1 MNLDSDGEGL
11 SFGILQWAQNRG
23 SLYRLLK
30 ALADANREKFDHLLA
45 ANDPGTAQELLNKTE
60 NGGKA
65 LPLWDGDWPRRFFY
79 TGRDLDFQKVQRT
92 LARQDMLARLADG
105 YELYPEKYKPNGFIA
120 QRALMMMADVG
131 NQAGQAGLKRAL
143 AQAIQ
148 GPSATE
154 DAFIRALGKYVE
166 DIIAFPK
173 HRLEAVGE
181 ADLQALSATDAAG

>member
-1 MNLDSDGEGL
+1 MG
-11 SFGILQWAQNRG
+11 R
-23 SLYRLLK
+23 RL
-30 ALADANREKFDHLLA
+30 A
-45 ANDPGTAQELLNKTE
+45 P
-60 NGGKA
+60 
-65 LPLWDGDWPRRFFY
+65 PLFFY
-79 TGRDLDFQKVQRT
+79 AGRDLDFQKVQRT

-166 DIIAFPK
+166 DIIARKYGNPNYGDTQGRHERFRAAESFHEWGEN
-173 HRLEAVGE
+173 HRRDAV
-181 ADLQALSATDAAG
+181 

>member
-1 MNLDSDGEGL
+1 MG
-11 SFGILQWAQNRG
+11 R
-23 SLYRLLK
+23 RL
-30 ALADANREKFDHLLA
+30 A
-45 ANDPGTAQELLNKTE
+45 P
-60 NGGKA
+60 
-65 LPLWDGDWPRRFFY
+65 PPFFC

-105 YELYPEKYKPNGFIA
+105 YKLYPEKYKPNGFIA

-154 DAFIRALGKYVE
+154 DAFIRAPGK
-166 DIIAFPK
+166 
-173 HRLEAVGE
+173 L
-181 ADLQALSATDAAG
+181 

>member
-1 MNLDSDGEGL
+1 MLERHL
-11 SFGILQWAQNRG
+11 R
-23 SLYRLLK
+23 RLL
-30 ALADANREKFDHLLA
+30 LLA

-105 YELYPEKYKPNGFIA
+105 YELYLEKYKPNGFIA

-131 NQAGQAGLKRAL
+131 N
-143 AQAIQ
+143 
-148 GPSATE
+148 
-154 DAFIRALGKYVE
+154 
-166 DIIAFPK
+166 
-173 HRLEAVGE
+173 
-181 ADLQALSATDAAG
+181 

>member
-1 MNLDSDGEGL
+1 VLD
-11 SFGILQWAQNRG
+11 R
-23 SLYRLLK
+23 RLRL
-30 ALADANREKFDHLLA
+30 HLLA

-166 DIIAFPK
+166 DIIARKYGNPNYGDTQGRHERICQNYSLDRVNWPAIK
-173 HRLEAVGE
+173 TSDMG
-181 ADLQALSATDAAG
+181 G